1 MNWGDLR
8 WIPSCAAAAALQL
21 LLGMLLLL
29 VLARAGSRRR
39 WRRGWALAA
48 HDLRGLVAS
57 SAALLALLCAVGWI
71 TGSALSVEPFHLIA
85 PGVFSVCASPL
96 AIGIAALF
104 AAGRREAR
112 GSCVTSRAVARVGG
126 QIAFFSAAACVVLL
140 GAGLFALSAAERDA
154 LLTRGVGPAFAL
166 MAGSIALGMA
176 GFVALLAGLAG
187 KPRPSAGFAAA
198 LYVTSLAAF
207 CAAAPAA
214 RAALVS
220 GARAALAL
228 TQRGE
233 PPC

>member
-8 WIPSCAAAAALQL
+8 WIPSCAAAVALQL

-29 VLARAGSRRR
+29 VFARAGSGRR
-39 WRRGWALAA
+39 WGRGWALAA

-57 SAALLALLCAVGWI
+57 CAVLLALLSAAAWI
-71 TGSALSVEPFHLIA
+71 AGRPLSIEPFSPIA
-85 PGVFSVCASPL
+85 PGLFSVCASPL
-96 AIGIAALF
+96 AIGIAALL

-112 GSCVTSRAVARVGG
+112 GSRVTSRAVARVGG
-126 QIAFFSAAACVVLL
+126 RIAFLSAAACVVLL
-140 GAGLFALSAAERDA
+140 AAGLFALSAAERDA

-166 MAGSIALGMA
+166 MAGSIALGLA

-214 RAALVS
+214 RAAIES
-220 GARAALAL
+220 GTRAALAL
-228 TQRGE
+228 TQRGGLD
-233 PPC
+233 